1 VLQTRNWKFLLL
13 LFLLYLP
20 AKGSA
25 MGQVTDSADQ
35 IRPLLPGMK
44 APDILFK
51 NLDGTP
57 FSLLEAVSQKPT
69 ILIFYRG
76 GW

>member
-1 VLQTRNWKFLLL
+1 MFLLL

-20 AKGSA
+20 AKGSVMA
-25 MGQVTDSADQ
+25 QVTDSADQ
-35 IRPLLPGMK
+35 IKPLLPGMK
-44 APDILFK
+44 APDVLFK
-51 NLDGTP
+51 NLDGTA
-57 FSLLEAVSQKPT
+57 FSLREAVSQKPT